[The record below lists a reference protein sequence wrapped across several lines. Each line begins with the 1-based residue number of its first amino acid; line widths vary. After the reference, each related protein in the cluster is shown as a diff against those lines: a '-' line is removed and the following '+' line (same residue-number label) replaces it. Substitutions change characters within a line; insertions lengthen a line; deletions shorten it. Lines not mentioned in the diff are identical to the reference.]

1 MSDRVHVTID
11 KPVMR
16 SAAHHSHVS
25 LRAAF
30 DSRGAWEVPASYG
43 SELVEVEALTTGIG
57 LADVSARAK
66 LHLSGAIESLVSQLT
81 GGQLD
86 VGAIYSSTSG
96 GRVARLSRDWAL
108 VLGAPSTETVVLTA
122 LIQDPDGAD
131 MATDVTSAMSGF
143 VVAGP
148 RTEELFARSVRLD
161 FSQIEPGHC
170 VATQW
175 ARIPAVLC
183 VLENARP
190 MVEMYVGSEHGRYAW
205 STLVELGERLGGIPV
220 GWKAL
225 EASGWM

>member
-1 MSDRVHVTID
+1 
-11 KPVMR
+11 MR

-30 DSRGAWEVPASYG
+30 ETRGAWEVPASYG
-43 SELVEVEALTTGIG
+43 SELVETEALSSGIG

-66 LHLSGAIESLVSQLT
+66 LHLSGAIDSLVSQLT
-81 GGQLD
+81 GGHLD
-86 VGAIYSSTSG
+86 VGSIYSSTSG
-96 GRVARLSRDWAL
+96 GRVARLSRDWAM
-108 VLGAPSTETVVLTA
+108 VLGAPSTEGPVLAA

-131 MATDVTSAMSGF
+131 MATDMTSAMSGF
-143 VVAGP
+143 VIAGP
-148 RTEELFARSVRLD
+148 RTEELFARSLRLD
-161 FSQIEPGHC
+161 FSQIQPGRC
-170 VATQW
+170 LATRW

-183 VLENARP
+183 FLEHPGP

-225 EASGWM
+225 EASGWL